1 MLSLARRRVA
11 SQLTRT
17 NANRT
22 FSEAATANE
31 LVSTS
36 STTPPLSLPYYV
48 PRNTRGNLPVY
59 TDVRNAGGRYMILVR
74 NIEGNAGVL
83 ARDLSESLFEKET
96 YEATRL
102 KVQIAQNKH
111 LIVSGGHWK
120 NEVIE
125 WLKSR
130 GF

>member
-1 MLSLARRRVA
+1 MWPLLSVWVI
-11 SQLTRT
+11 SKHSI
-17 NANRT
+17 
-22 FSEAATANE
+22 FK
-31 LVSTS
+31 
-36 STTPPLSLPYYV
+36 
-48 PRNTRGNLPVY
+48 
-59 TDVRNAGGRYMILVR
+59 
-74 NIEGNAGVL
+74 VL